1 MVLIKKIFIYLQLKH
16 QKAQNAWKT
25 FADQFGKEN
34 TRKFLARSGD
44 KMFTLY
50 EELQNSDVPPHLVK
64 GFEEA
69 LSSLFKDV
77 INIDK
82 ENKRMEDLFNK

>member
-1 MVLIKKIFIYLQLKH
+1 
-16 QKAQNAWKT
+16 
-25 FADQFGKEN
+25 
-34 TRKFLARSGD
+34 
-44 KMFTLY
+44 MFTLY

>member
-1 MVLIKKIFIYLQLKH
+1 MKH
-16 QKAQNAWKT
+16 ENAKNAWRT
-25 FADQFGKEN
+25 FTDHIGKEN
-34 TRKFLARSGD
+34 SRKFLTKSSD